1 MKFESY
7 HPGINFIFFVLV
19 ITATVC
25 CNQPVCLAVAF
36 VAAGISLLVFR
47 GWKGL
52 GLIALV
58 LVLAIGFGWYYGSYH
73 HFGVTVLTVNGIG
86 NQITM
91 ESLLYGL
98 VMGIQA
104 GTVLLWIACVHE
116 VMTTD
121 KLLFLL
127 GLLFPKLSLLL
138 CLLLRMIPVMKEQVK
153 RVVVAKAGIGKGC
166 CQGNL
171 FVQLIRTVAIGSGM
185 ITWLIEHLHEK
196 SYAMSS
202 RGFGLPKRSNFSL
215 YRFDYRDRGL
225 VIALSSCAIVV
236 ICGGFLDQTRMQ
248 FNPELRMNHITLVSA
263 MIYCFLGAGMLIP
276 AALQMYSNVRYDRMQ
291 RKERRELTLPLG

>member
-19 ITATVC
+19 IAATVC

-52 GLIALV
+52 GLIGLV
-58 LVLAIGFGWYYGSYH
+58 LVLAIVFGWYYGSYH

-86 NQITM
+86 NQITL

-98 VMGIQA
+98 VLGIQA
-104 GTVLLWIACVHE
+104 GTVILWMACVHE

-127 GLLFPKLSLLL
+127 GLLFPKVSLVI
-138 CLLLRMIPVMKEQVK
+138 CLLLRMMPVMKEQVK
-153 RVVVAKAGIGKGC
+153 RVAVAKAGIGKGC

-171 FVQLIRTVAIGSGM
+171 FVRLIRTVAIGSGM

-196 SYAMSS
+196 AGSMNS
-202 RGFGLPKRSNFSL
+202 RGFGLPKRRNYSL

-225 VIALSSCAIVV
+225 VIALSSCAVVV

-248 FNPELRMNHITLVSA
+248 FNPELRMNHITLVSV
-263 MIYCFLGAGMLIP
+263 MIYCFLGAGMLLP
-276 AALQMYSNVRYDRMQ
+276 AALQMYSNVKYD
-291 RKERRELTLPLG
+291 

>member
-19 ITATVC
+19 IAATVC

-52 GLIALV
+52 GLIGLV

-73 HFGVTVLTVNGIG
+73 HFGVTVLTENWIG
-86 NQITM
+86 NQITL

-98 VMGIQA
+98 VLGIQA
-104 GTVLLWIACVHE
+104 GTVILWMACVHE

-127 GLLFPKLSLLL
+127 GLLFPKGSLVI
-138 CLLLRMIPVMKEQVK
+138 CLLLRMMPVMKEQVK
-153 RVVVAKAGIGKGC
+153 RVAVAKAGIGKGC
-166 CQGNL
+166 LQGNL
-171 FVQLIRTVAIGSGM
+171 FVRLIRILGIGSGM
-185 ITWLIEHLHEK
+185 ITWLIGHLHEK
-196 SYAMSS
+196 AGSMNS
-202 RGFGLPKRSNFSL
+202 RGFGLPKRRNYSL

-225 VIALSSCAIVV
+225 VIALSSCAVV
-236 ICGGFLDQTRMQ
+236 VFCGGFLDQTRMQ
-248 FNPELRMNHITLVSA
+248 FNPELRMNHITPVSV
-263 MIYCFLGAGMLIP
+263 MIYCILGAGMLLP
-276 AALQMYSNVRYDRMQ
+276 AALQIYSNVRYDRIT
-291 RKERRELTLPLG
+291 RKEKKEN